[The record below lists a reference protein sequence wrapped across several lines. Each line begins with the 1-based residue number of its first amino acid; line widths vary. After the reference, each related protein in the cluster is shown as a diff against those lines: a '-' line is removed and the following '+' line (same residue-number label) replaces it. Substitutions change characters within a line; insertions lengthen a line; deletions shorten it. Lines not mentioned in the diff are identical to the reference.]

1 MSLENKIIDAM
12 KIAMK
17 AKNQDDLRALRAVK
31 AAITLAKTDKDFSGK
46 MTEEIEIGLLQKLL
60 KQRKDSLSI
69 FKEQNREDLAIKESS
84 EIKVIQ
90 SFLPAQLSNEEIE
103 ATLKELISKTGA
115 SSMKDMGKV
124 MGMARKT
131 FAGKADN
138 SLVSSIIKK
147 ILS

>member
-60 KQRKDSLSI
+60 KQRKDSLKI
-69 FKEQNREDLAIKESS
+69 FKEQNREDLAVKESS
-84 EIKVIQ
+84 EIITIQ
-90 SFLPAQLSNEEIE
+90 SFLPKQLSNEEIE
-103 ATLKELISKTGA
+103 NVLKELILKTGA

-124 MGMARKT
+124 MGLARKT

-138 SLVSSIIKK
+138 SLY
-147 ILS
+147 LQ